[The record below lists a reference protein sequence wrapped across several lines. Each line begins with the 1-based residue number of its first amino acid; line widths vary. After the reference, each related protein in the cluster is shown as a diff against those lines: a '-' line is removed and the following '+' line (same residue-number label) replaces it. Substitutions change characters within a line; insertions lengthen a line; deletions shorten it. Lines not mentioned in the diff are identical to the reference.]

1 MQENDDIT
9 NRNSQV
15 LTSLVNSNTGDSSI
29 VKTVCNLLNTQ
40 TQFELEPVE
49 GNSFTINP
57 TNPQQVLIKG
67 QLSLSRMVPHI
78 I

>member
-29 VKTVCNLLNTQ
+29 AKTVCNLLNTQ

-49 GNSFTINP
+49 RNSFTINP